1 MLLGQTVRNHA
12 LGVGMKCASSCAVR
26 RALAGRLPALKP
38 TFMTVFLTKI
48 CPQALVVAMLLAVPL
63 AATAQ
68 GSIAVVMQTTGPPVV
83 ISKDGGG
90 L

>member
-1 MLLGQTVRNHA
+1 
-12 LGVGMKCASSCAVR
+12 
-26 RALAGRLPALKP
+26 
-38 TFMTVFLTKI
+38 MTVFLTKI